1 MFLFVR
7 RRYRGRDRG
16 RGVTAAV
23 SDGCWRVA
31 DPHGPKASQD
41 LGHHHGVG
49 LVAPQ
54 GEELAQ
60 DELDHLVGQR

>member
-1 MFLFVR
+1 
-7 RRYRGRDRG
+7 
-16 RGVTAAV
+16 VTAAV